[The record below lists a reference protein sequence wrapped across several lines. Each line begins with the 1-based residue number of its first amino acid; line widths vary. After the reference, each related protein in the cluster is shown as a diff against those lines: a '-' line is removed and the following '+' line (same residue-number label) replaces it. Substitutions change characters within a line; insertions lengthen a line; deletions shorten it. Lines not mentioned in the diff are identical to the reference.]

1 MDLVELKVFFWVRV
15 QGKCFPH
22 VSNGPG
28 GVESSCLHP
37 CYSAPYVFL
46 MDLVELKELLSG
58 SEDSLFS
65 WFLMDLV
72 ELKVQAL

>member
-1 MDLVELKVFFWVRV
+1 M
-15 QGKCFPH
+15 KC

-28 GVESSCLHP
+28 GVESLFFLNFFLAFP
-37 CYSAPYVFL
+37 FMFL